1 MPFEI
6 DYTPLGSVF
15 NLSYQAGLGQYRLAQ
30 QEMAQRQQMQQQALQ
45 ANLNSQAIAHANNL
59 EEMHLQEQMQNR
71 AAMRQAD
78 IGVRLAQ
85 VQNDLQI
92 KGENRRFANEQ
103 ALQQAQFANEA
114 LWKGKEIQ
122 FKEQAELAQN
132 MEKIRLFRQ
141 EEANL
146 AAKGMQ
152 YDEKGQLDLNN
163 WQTEW
168 DDITKKVQNKQ
179 ISPLQGSYAYSA
191 LIGRK
196 PLPKLPPPPSPQEQF
211 EKSVVED
218 PVTGNRVIPIYDENG
233 NVKSYQNVGTM
244 EGDLIGGGGG
254 GGGAAGGSTRA
265 TNKGAGNI
273 WTRFLRKANP
283 ANYQEAVSVMSK
295 DVAAWKDLRNE
306 AYERLLQ
313 EREAKIQGM
322 GKGGLNADAAAAAT
336 SGGGGVPDITEADIT
351 KRMHEILKSPFE
363 FSDTKAIEFHDLY
376 KKIGGAEKVA
386 PVTTPIPNARGI
398 LYGEKDEKMSG
409 AEFDA
414 WLKSDTKN
422 VGKKFGPLIG
432 NDGNLWDFVWDG
444 EKLVQYEPSKAAPA
458 APGQQSPATGAA
470 PVGTAPAGTAPA
482 TPTPGGLGPRRIMP
496 EAPPLPPITAND
508 LFPVTN
514 GAMPEQPWFAMPS
527 MSDLAAAYG
536 LGGGQASI
544 PGPGPAQM
552 TPQMDQ
558 QMIPSAPQFPPQ
570 GPPQYAPGVTMGP
583 DGRLT
588 YNNAG
593 PPVQDPFFPGRTYN
607 NAAGVEGTGI
617 YLRNG
622 MGQQY
627 NATAGLG
634 GDLAR
639 GLSPSGLA
647 SYWAAVGRGFVGWT
661 ERQTKSINAKVDKLN
676 RAIDRSAPVKEINRL
691 KREVNEAASE
701 YSAKAKADAQT
712 KPLEEAID
720 KVMGRILNPNS

>member
-92 KGENRRFANEQ
+92 KGENRKFANEM

-114 LWKGKEIQ
+114 IWKGKDIA
-122 FKEQAELAQN
+122 FKEQQELAKN
-132 MEKIRLFRQ
+132 MEKLRIFRA
-141 EEANL
+141 EEAKL
-146 AAKGMQ
+146 QARGMQ
-152 YDEKGQLDLNN
+152 YDEKGLADLNA
-163 WQTEW
+163 WQAEW
-168 DDITKKVQNKQ
+168 DSIKGKNLN
-179 ISPLQGSYAYSA
+179 PLQASYAYGE
-191 LIGRK
+191 LIARK
-196 PLPKLPPPPSPQEQF
+196 PLPKSPPPPSPQEQF
-211 EKSVVED
+211 EKSIVED
-218 PVTGNRVIPIYDENG
+218 PATGNRVVPIYDEKG
-233 NVKSYQNVGTM
+233 NVKAYQNLGTM
-244 EGDLIGGGGG
+244 EGDQFG
-254 GGGAAGGSTRA
+254 GGGAGGSSAGGGTSTRA
-265 TNKGAGNI
+265 VNRGAGNI

-283 ANYQEAVSVMSK
+283 ADYKEAVGAISK
-295 DVAAWKDLRNE
+295 DVSAWNDLRNH
-306 AYERLLQ
+306 AYARLED
-313 EREAKIQGM
+313 EREAKIKGM
-322 GKGGLNADAAAAAT
+322 SKGTGTTTGPDGQPTIAST
-336 SGGGGVPDITEADIT
+336 EVPEITEGDIT
-351 KRMHEILKSPFE
+351 KRMHDILKSAFD
-363 FSDTKAIEFHDLY
+363 FNDTKAIEFNDLY

-386 PVTTPIPNARGI
+386 PVTTPIPNARGY
-398 LYGEKDEKMSG
+398 LYGERDEKMSG